1 MIKHLQYVFPN
12 LVARKI
18 YNHMSHPRER
28 KLIEHEEK
36 MLNSAHKDILDYNGF
51 SLMRYEWGENNNKIA
66 YLVHGWEG
74 QTGNFASVIP
84 VLLEAN
90 YRVISL
96 DAPSHGNSS
105 TGKTN
110 MFEFS
115 KILISQ
121 FKKEQPEL
129 LISHSFGSVNVG
141 KVLKTHLE
149 LNIKLWVM
157 VTTPNNF
164 KSRINELSS
173 TFNLRK
179 KVTYKLIQKIE
190 RDVNENIDD
199 LNMTA
204 YCNQLINVNK
214 AVIIHSKVDKVLP
227 IKGAIEVSKSFK
239 QSTLY
244 MLEGLGHY
252 SILWSEELKFIIREQ
267 IAQNKPTFQKSTIPI

>member
-1 MIKHLQYVFPN
+1 MIKHLQHLFPD

-18 YNHMSHPRER
+18 HKHMSSPRKRE
-28 KLIEHEEK
+28 LIAHEEK
-36 MLNSAHKDILDYNGF
+36 MINSAYKEIIDHRGF
-51 SLMRYEWGENNNKIA
+51 SLMRYEWGKDTNKTA
-66 YLVHGWEG
+66 YIVHGWEG
-74 QTGNFASVIP
+74 QTGNFASLIP

-90 YRVISL
+90 YRVVSI

-105 TGKTN
+105 IGKTN

-121 FKKEQPEL
+121 FEKEKPEL
-129 LISHSFGSVNVG
+129 IVTHSFGSVNVG
-141 KVLKTHLE
+141 KVLKTLPD

-173 TFNLRK
+173 TFNLSK
-179 KVTYKLIQKIE
+179 KVTNKLIQKIE
-190 RDVNENIDD
+190 KDVNENIDD
-199 LNMTA
+199 LNMIT
-204 YCNQLINVNK
+204 YCNQLKNVNK
-214 AVIIHSKVDKVLP
+214 AVIIHSKADKVLP

-239 QSTLY
+239 QSTFY

-252 SILWSEELKFIIREQ
+252 SILWSEELKSILKNQLEVHV
-267 IAQNKPTFQKSTIPI
+267 